1 MTTSGGGDHFADV
14 GNMLRRPDF
23 KEDFIMIEEI
33 KAKMESHIKS
43 ILEKPIITDQEYSL
57 IASYLCKLEY
67 EASFEENKD
76 EQRQK
81 EMWGK
86 IAEVIGGAM

>member
-1 MTTSGGGDHFADV
+1 
-14 GNMLRRPDF
+14 
-23 KEDFIMIEEI
+23 MIEEI
-33 KAKMESHIKS
+33 RAKMEAHVKS
-43 ILEKPIITDQEYSL
+43 ILAKPIITDQEYSL
-57 IASYLCKLEY
+57 IAAYLCKLEY
-67 EASFEENKD
+67 EASFEESKAKD